1 MSPPMGILAAKALFN
16 VEWITLCREVSKTV
30 ISQQVARYDSY
41 IKRDIKL
48 KLTLEKISRE
58 IDFQNSIQ
66 D

>member
-1 MSPPMGILAAKALFN
+1 MGILAAKAPFN

-30 ISQQVARYDSY
+30 ISQQVARYDSS